1 MKRAIEL
8 GPLTTPQYMILTASG
23 CNKEDDISNSKVIDA
38 GDQRHQRTVDISL
51 LPGLG
56 LVLELLEVSLDRV
69 GTESTPT

>member
-8 GPLTTPQYMILTASG
+8 GPLTTPQYMILTESG
-23 CNKEDDISNSKVIDA
+23 CNKEDDISNSKVVNA
-38 GDQRHQRTVDISL
+38 SDQRHRRTIDISL